1 MIKLA
6 RTITKKGETFWS
18 VDDQNVDLKYVRKV
32 LDEYHIQIENLC
44 QFLPQERVQ
53 DFSKMNQKELLVSTL
68 KAVCRLDILQEQN
81 TVIQLSTT
89 FEQIKKSSVNDVDNL
104 KNLEEHLSVLK
115 EKVNQFEER
124 QDLLNKI
131 QHLNGKFFVN
141 V

>member
-124 QDLLNKI
+124 QDLLNKV